1 MTTDRPVFS
10 VCSGVLAA
18 SLLLVLS
25 PSAYADDMGGLW
37 PVKDSAVVSAHES
50 GLDGSGVKIGVLDTR
65 VVLDY
70 PGLSD
75 ATNIEYRV
83 GSFVNA
89 DTDEPAECL
98 IKGVP
103 LQTTTTSEEEGI
115 IYSSHGTFMLT
126 WLVGNGKGW
135 DGKQG
140 VLGLVPKADVL
151 FLPIGEDISNLNM
164 NLPCDDGAVGPDIDK
179 EVSTAVDWGARII
192 NMSNGGGLDYGY
204 DGMLKA
210 LRHGVILVSGRP
222 NEQGD

>member
-65 VVLDY
+65 VVSDY

-75 ATNIEYRV
+75 ATNIEYRS

-89 DTDEPAECL
+89 TTDEPDECL

-103 LQTTTTSEEEGI
+103 LQTTTTSEEGN
-115 IYSSHGTFMLT
+115 IYSSHGTSMLT
-126 WLVGNGKGW
+126 WLVGNGKSW
-135 DGKQG
+135 DASQG
-140 VLGLVPKADVL
+140 
-151 FLPIGEDISNLNM
+151 
-164 NLPCDDGAVGPDIDK
+164 
-179 EVSTAVDWGARII
+179 
-192 NMSNGGGLDYGY
+192 
-204 DGMLKA
+204 
-210 LRHGVILVSGRP
+210 
-222 NEQGD
+222 